1 MDDRQFEIRQV
12 RREVLLYSLG
22 ILLCLGL
29 MYGVYAL
36 LHRLTGK
43 VLLGGAVGACL
54 MIVNY
59 LLTAAGV
66 LRASDKAEQGD
77 AKAGMRT
84 VSMSRL
90 GRYLLMILVL
100 VAFGKSGLCDV
111 VAMVIPLVLSR
122 PILMILELFRR
133 KDR

>member
-1 MDDRQFEIRQV
+1 MDNRKIEIRQV

-36 LHRLTGK
+36 LHRLSGR
-43 VLLGGAVGACL
+43 VLLGGAVGAAL
-54 MIVNY
+54 MIANY
-59 LLTAAGV
+59 LLTAVGV
-66 LRASDKAEQGD
+66 LRATDKAEQGD

-100 VAFGKSGLCDV
+100 VVFGKSGLCDV
-111 VAMVIPLVLSR
+111 IAMLIPLVLSR

-133 KDR
+133 KDK